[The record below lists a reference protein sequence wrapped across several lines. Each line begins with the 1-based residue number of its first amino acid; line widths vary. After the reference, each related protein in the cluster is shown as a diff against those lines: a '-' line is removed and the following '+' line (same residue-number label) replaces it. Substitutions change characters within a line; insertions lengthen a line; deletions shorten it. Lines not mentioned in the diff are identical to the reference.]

1 MPQADKPG
9 RPNQKQRTRKDLL
22 DAAARLM
29 KQGRKAGLEEIA
41 EEALVSRATAYR
53 YFPSVEALLLEAALH
68 VALPEAAEL
77 FADGPPADPVARL
90 DRVEAA
96 MHEMMAANEAPL
108 RMMLANTLQA
118 GLKGDAAPDLPA
130 RQNRRTPLIEAA
142 LAPARDEFDP
152 KALELLGPALALIIG
167 TEAMVVFKDVLR
179 LDDRQSRKVTRWA
192 IRALVAA
199 AKASA
204 APAAG

>member
-1 MPQADKPG
+1 
-9 RPNQKQRTRKDLL
+9 
-22 DAAARLM
+22 
-29 KQGRKAGLEEIA
+29 
-41 EEALVSRATAYR
+41 
-53 YFPSVEALLLEAALH
+53 
-68 VALPEAAEL
+68 
-77 FADGPPADPVARL
+77 
-90 DRVEAA
+90 

-118 GLKGDAAPDLPA
+118 GLKGDAAADLPA

-179 LDDRQSRKVTRWA
+179 LDERQSREVTRWA

-199 AKASA
+199 AKI
-204 APAAG
+204 

>member
-1 MPQADKPG
+1 MSLAEKPG

-68 VALPEAAEL
+68 VALPTPAEL

-142 LAPARDEFDP
+142 LAPARGEFDP

-199 AKASA
+199 ARAS
-204 APAAG
+204 